1 MGLRPGKCYRRI
13 KRAYTRF
20 AEVVPRKNYIGA
32 TPGRKTRQ
40 FNMGNPLGKY
50 THILDLKVEEAVQI
64 RDNAIESVRILVTR
78 GLTKAIGKDA
88 FFMKIRVYP
97 YHILR
102 ENKQAQG
109 AHADRIQKGMSHPFG
124 RPIGRA
130 IQTRKGLKILS
141 VLVAKEHVDAAK
153 KILLKT
159 KARMPS
165 EVSVRV
171 STDIKSIGTL
181 PRKVKV
187 EEEKVEEKAGEAE
200 GAEAKEGEKGKEGAK
215 AEAGKGKDAKAD
227 EKGKAGDKGKGGKGE
242 EKKDDS
248 KGKKPEGK
256 DAGKG
261 KK

>member
-20 AEVVPRKNYIGA
+20 ADVVPRKNYIGA
-32 TPGRKTRQ
+32 TPGMKTRQ

-78 GLTKAIGKDA
+78 GLTKALGKDA
-88 FFMKIRVYP
+88 FFMKIRIYP
-97 YHILR
+97 YHVLR

-130 IQTRKGLKILS
+130 IQARKGLKILS
-141 VLVAKEHVDAAK
+141 VLVAEEHVEAAK
-153 KILLKT
+153 KILLRAN
-159 KARMPS
+159 ARLPCK
-165 EVSVRV
+165 VSVRV
-171 STDIKSIGTL
+171 GTDIKSIGTL
-181 PRKVKV
+181 PRKVKLEEKEEKK
-187 EEEKVEEKAGEAE
+187 EEEGEGKE
-200 GAEAKEGEKGKEGAK
+200 GAEAKGEADKGKEGAD
-215 AEAGKGKDAKAD
+215 AAKGKDAKA
-227 EKGKAGDKGKGGKGE
+227 EGKGGKGE
-242 EKKDDS
+242 EKKGED

-256 DAGKG
+256 DTGKG